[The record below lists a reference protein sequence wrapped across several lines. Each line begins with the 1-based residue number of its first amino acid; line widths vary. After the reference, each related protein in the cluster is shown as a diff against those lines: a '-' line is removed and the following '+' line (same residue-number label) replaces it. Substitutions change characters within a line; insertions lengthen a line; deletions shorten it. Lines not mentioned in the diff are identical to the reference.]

1 MGPLGHVRG
10 VGTTPNSTYFNI
22 LYLVLLF
29 HPSVRLCIQFTSGNI
44 FLLFFWFVNPA
55 RSIIQKEKREVG
67 SGKRKSLFPLSPPTK
82 RGTRDGPLENR
93 GRWGRRLN
101 LLSIMPQGSN
111 DLSRTPPARHTA
123 EEKTQTTKGHPK
135 KGTTALPPQK
145 KWKCHLFHP
154 SLLCYKIFLC

>member
-55 RSIIQKEKREVG
+55 RSIIQKEEREVG

-111 DLSRTPPARHTA
+111 DLSPTPPARHTA
-123 EEKTQTTKGHPK
+123 EKKTQTTKGHPK
-135 KGTTALPPQK
+135 RGTTAPSPQK
-145 KWKCHLFHP
+145 SGNAIFFTPLSSVIRF
-154 SLLCYKIFLC
+154 FLC